1 MCTDRYKVDYKRT
14 DRYSQEV
21 ARTADPVKRE
31 ELLKAVVA
39 YLEQH
44 GIGDMSLAPMA
55 QALGTSKRM
64 LLYYFGDRAELLT
77 QALDA
82 SRPQLGEMF
91 SDVTTAG
98 QFIDAA
104 RTMWREL
111 TRGGERRNVRL
122 LLQILSL
129 AVTDPETY
137 GESART
143 AVEVMIGPIAAALG
157 TIGYAGDD
165 ACARATLVV
174 SGLRGLCQDALVT
187 KDRSRVDAAAELL
200 IAASVADSPRT

>member
-1 MCTDRYKVDYKRT
+1 MIDYRCTDRYG
-14 DRYSQEV
+14 QGV
-21 ARTADPVKRE
+21 ARTADPAKRE
-31 ELLKAVVA
+31 ELLKAVVS

-91 SDVTTAG
+91 SDIATRD
-98 QFIDAA
+98 QFADAA
-104 RTMWREL
+104 RTVWREL

-122 LLQILSL
+122 LLQVLSL
-129 AVTDPETY
+129 AVTDSDTY

-143 AVEVMIGPIAAALG
+143 AVDVMIGPIAAALSA
-157 TIGYAGDD
+157 IGYPDED
-165 ACARATLVV
+165 ARARATLVV

-187 KDRSRVDAAAELL
+187 KDRARVDAAADLL
-200 IAASVADSPRT
+200 IAASIAS

>member
-1 MCTDRYKVDYKRT
+1 MCTDRYKIDYKRT
-14 DRYSQEV
+14 DRYSQGV

-91 SDVTTAG
+91 RDVATPERFTA
-98 QFIDAA
+98 AA

-122 LLQILSL
+122 LLQVLSL

-143 AVEVMIGPIAAALG
+143 AVDVMIGPIAAALS
-157 TIGYAGDD
+157 TIGYADED

-187 KDRSRVDAAAELL
+187 KDRARVDAAAELL
-200 IAASVADSPRT
+200 IAAAVAH